1 MLHKFVAAS
10 QAQSRSWKT
19 YMKRMPSC
27 VFWCESPSFLP
38 SLVSYMPLAHAD
50 FKRVE
55 AAPRGYLLK
64 LAVSAWA
71 KALFF
76 GARPRAALVVVCVE
90 VFVLIYTNGEL
101 NSSGKGCDLRPARRV
116 RGRRGILTNKG
127 TQYPSSDRLLIERT
141 RSLNA
146 GSAPF

>member
-1 MLHKFVAAS
+1 
-10 QAQSRSWKT
+10 
-19 YMKRMPSC
+19 
-27 VFWCESPSFLP
+27 
-38 SLVSYMPLAHAD
+38 MPLAHAD

-101 NSSGKGCDLRPARRV
+101 NLRERDATC
-116 RGRRGILTNKG
+116 GRRGV
-127 TQYPSSDRLLIERT
+127 
-141 RSLNA
+141 
-146 GSAPF
+146 SAADEGF